1 MTEIEPRRANWLVRK
16 HRDLGWFGWF
26 AYCLFCI
33 AVVGL
38 IVWIVLYAME
48 GGLKTAITQTLPFW
62 LAGIGGPAAL
72 VAIYETSKRTTQV
85 ERSMGEIAAVTD
97 GEGQRSGAQVAWKV
111 EEVSRSKRRIVNVG
125 SVTARDVHID
135 DVTNPEGRSGFF
147 LLDDSLPHDIP
158 VHDGI
163 EASMDRSLADPYLS
177 RVRVQWTEEGSSYE
191 ATYSVS

>member
-1 MTEIEPRRANWLVRK
+1 
-16 HRDLGWFGWF
+16 
-26 AYCLFCI
+26 
-33 AVVGL
+33 
-38 IVWIVLYAME
+38 
-48 GGLKTAITQTLPFW
+48 
-62 LAGIGGPAAL
+62 
-72 VAIYETSKRTTQV
+72 
-85 ERSMGEIAAVTD
+85 MGEIAAVKD

-125 SVTARDVHID
+125 SVTARDVRID

-177 RVRVQWTEEGSSYE
+177 RVRIQWTEEGNSYE

>member
-1 MTEIEPRRANWLVRK
+1 MSEIDPKRPNWFVRK

-26 AYCLFCI
+26 AYALFCI
-33 AVVGL
+33 AAVGL
-38 IVWIVLYAME
+38 LVWIVVYAME

-85 ERSMGEIAAVTD
+85 ERSVGDIAAVKD

-111 EEVSRSKRRIVNVG
+111 EEVSRSKRRTVNVG
-125 SVTARDVHID
+125 SATASDVHVD

-147 LLDDSLPHDIP
+147 LLDDSLPHDVP

-177 RVRVQWTEEGSSYE
+177 RVRVQWTEEGEPYE